1 MNKHLF
7 TPLGMTSTQLV
18 LDKTG
23 VWVGGVGA
31 NSTPRDFA
39 RFGWLFANNCIWN
52 GDRILSSGWC
62 DFAARSAK
70 TTAEY
75 GSHWWKLEPGTLSAL
90 GIYGQAIVVNEK
102 LETVVVVNSSPGSEQ
117 DRGFE
122 LALSLVR
129 EISPSANS

>member
-1 MNKHLF
+1 
-7 TPLGMTSTQLV
+7 
-18 LDKTG
+18 

-39 RFGWLFANNCIWN
+39 RFGWLFANKCIWN

-62 DFAARSAK
+62 DLAARSAK

-75 GSHWWKLEPGTLSAL
+75 GSHWWKLEPDTLSAL